1 MTATAV
7 SSQIQW
13 LRKIFTMN
21 RTTMN
26 RTLVATLMGALV
38 ITAPAAQAQT
48 VPSAGVPQEPPA
60 VELYSA
66 ADAQAVL
73 EARLLALKTVMT
85 LSPEQQKLWPPVEAA
100 IRAAAKLS
108 AERRVERAKAPP
120 PADFVDILDRIAD
133 AEAMRAK
140 DLKMVTHAL
149 KPLVAAL
156 TPEQQRRIPAF
167 LGLREGT
174 DGLPQPT
181 AEIWL
186 FEEEN

>member
-1 MTATAV
+1 
-7 SSQIQW
+7 
-13 LRKIFTMN
+13 MN
-21 RTTMN
+21 C
-26 RTLVATLMGALV
+26 TLVAALTGALLIAV
-38 ITAPAAQAQT
+38 PGAQAQT
-48 VPSAGVPQEPPA
+48 APPA
-60 VELYSA
+60 GAPPAPPVVELYSA
-66 ADAQAVL
+66 ADAKAVL

-100 IRAAAKLS
+100 MRAVAKLS

-120 PADFVDILDRIAD
+120 PADFVEILDRIAD
-133 AEAMRAK
+133 AEAVRAR
-140 DLKMVTHAL
+140 DLKTVTAAL
-149 KPLVAAL
+149 KPLVASL

>member
-1 MTATAV
+1 
-7 SSQIQW
+7 
-13 LRKIFTMN
+13 MN

-26 RTLVATLMGALV
+26 RTFAAALMGALL
-38 ITAPAAQAQT
+38 IAAPAAQAQT
-48 VPSAGVPQEPPA
+48 APPAGAPPEPPA

-100 IRAAAKLS
+100 IRAVAKLS
-108 AERRVERAKAPP
+108 AERRAERAKAPP

-133 AEAMRAK
+133 AEALRAR
-140 DLKMVTHAL
+140 DLKTVTAAL
-149 KPLVAAL
+149 KPLVATL
-156 TPEQQRRIPAF
+156 TPEQQRRIPVF
-167 LGLREGT
+167 LGLREGA

>member
-1 MTATAV
+1 MV
-7 SSQIQW
+7 
-13 LRKIFTMN
+13 RKRFTMN
-21 RTTMN
+21 RTTIN
-26 RTLVATLMGALV
+26 RSFAAALTGAIL
-38 ITAPAAQAQT
+38 IAMPAARAQT
-48 VPSAGVPQEPPA
+48 ALSADVPPDPPA
-60 VELYSA
+60 VELYGA
-66 ADAQAVL
+66 VDAQAVL

-100 IRAAAKLS
+100 IRVVAKLS
-108 AERRVERAKAPP
+108 AERRAERAKAPP

-133 AEAMRAK
+133 AEALRAR
-140 DLKMVTHAL
+140 DLKIVTAAL
-149 KPLVAAL
+149 KPLVASL

-174 DGLPQPT
+174 NGLPQPT

>member
-1 MTATAV
+1 
-7 SSQIQW
+7 
-13 LRKIFTMN
+13 MN
-21 RTTMN
+21 RTCAAALT
-26 RTLVATLMGALV
+26 GALLF
-38 ITAPAAQAQT
+38 AMPAAQAQT
-48 VPSAGVPQEPPA
+48 APPAGAPLEPAA

-85 LSPEQQKLWPPVEAA
+85 LSPYQQKLWPAVEAA
-100 IRAAAKLS
+100 IRAVAKQS
-108 AERRVERAKAPP
+108 AERRVERAKAAPP
-120 PADFVDILDRIAD
+120 TDFVDILDRIAD
-133 AEAMRAK
+133 AEALRAR
-140 DLKMVTHAL
+140 DLKTVTAAL
-149 KPLVAAL
+149 KPLVASL
-156 TPEQQRRIPAF
+156 TPEQQQRIPAF

>member
-1 MTATAV
+1 
-7 SSQIQW
+7 
-13 LRKIFTMN
+13 
-21 RTTMN
+21 MN
-26 RTLVATLMGALV
+26 RTLVAALTGALL
-38 ITAPAAQAQT
+38 IAAPAAQAQT
-48 VPSAGVPQEPPA
+48 VPSAGVPPEPPA
-60 VELYSA
+60 VELYSP

-85 LSPEQQKLWPPVEAA
+85 LTPEQQKLWPPVEAA
-100 IRAAAKLS
+100 IREVAKLS
-108 AERRVERAKAPP
+108 AARRAERAKATA

-140 DLKMVTHAL
+140 DLKTVTHAL

-174 DGLPQPT
+174 GGLPQPT

>member
-1 MTATAV
+1 M
-7 SSQIQW
+7 
-13 LRKIFTMN
+13 K
-21 RTTMN
+21 
-26 RTLVATLMGALV
+26 RTLAAALMGALV
-38 ITAPAAQAQT
+38 FAAPAARSQVAS
-48 VPSAGVPQEPPA
+48 PAGTPPEPPA
-60 VELYSA
+60 VALYSA

-73 EARLLALKTVMT
+73 DARILALKTVMT
-85 LSPEQQKLWPPVEAA
+85 LTPEQQKLWPPVEAA
-100 IRAAAKLS
+100 IREV
-108 AERRVERAKAPP
+108 AERSAQRRTKRAKAPQ

-133 AEAMRAK
+133 AEAVRAK
-140 DLKMVTHAL
+140 DLKTVTQAL

-167 LGLREGT
+167 LGLREG

>member
-1 MTATAV
+1 
-7 SSQIQW
+7 
-13 LRKIFTMN
+13 MN

-26 RTLVATLMGALV
+26 RTVAAALMGALL
-38 ITAPAAQAQT
+38 IAAPAAQAQT
-48 VPSAGVPQEPPA
+48 APPAGAPAEPAA

-100 IRAAAKLS
+100 VRAVAKLS
-108 AERRVERAKAPP
+108 AERRAERAKAPP

-133 AEAMRAK
+133 AEALRAR
-140 DLKMVTHAL
+140 DLKTVTAAL
-149 KPLVAAL
+149 KPLVATL

-167 LGLREGT
+167 LGLREGA
-174 DGLPQPT
+174 DGFPQPT

>member
-1 MTATAV
+1 MV
-7 SSQIQW
+7 
-13 LRKIFTMN
+13 RKIFTMN

-26 RTLVATLMGALV
+26 RTLMAALTGALLIV
-38 ITAPAAQAQT
+38 MPAAQAQT
-48 VPSAGVPQEPPA
+48 VPSAGVPPEPPA

-66 ADAQAVL
+66 ADVQALL
-73 EARLLALKTVMT
+73 EARLLALKTMMT

-100 IRAAAKLS
+100 IRAVAKLS

-120 PADFVDILDRIAD
+120 PADFVDILERIAD
-133 AEAMRAK
+133 AEAMRAR
-140 DLKMVTHAL
+140 DLRTVTAAL
-149 KPLVAAL
+149 KPLVATL

-174 DGLPQPT
+174 DGLPQLT

>member
-1 MTATAV
+1 
-7 SSQIQW
+7 
-13 LRKIFTMN
+13 
-21 RTTMN
+21 MN
-26 RTLVATLMGALV
+26 RTLVAALTGALL
-38 ITAPAAQAQT
+38 IAMPAAQAQT
-48 VPSAGVPQEPPA
+48 ASSAGAPAEPPA

-100 IRAAAKLS
+100 IRAVAKLS
-108 AERRVERAKAPP
+108 AERRAERAKAPP
-120 PADFVDILDRIAD
+120 PADFVEILERTAD
-133 AEAMRAK
+133 AEALRAR
-140 DLKMVTHAL
+140 DLKTVTAAL
-149 KPLVAAL
+149 KPLVVSL
-156 TPEQQRRIPAF
+156 TPEQLRRIPAF

>member
-1 MTATAV
+1 
-7 SSQIQW
+7 
-13 LRKIFTMN
+13 MN
-21 RTTMN
+21 C
-26 RTLVATLMGALV
+26 TLVAALTGALL
-38 ITAPAAQAQT
+38 IAMPAAQAQT
-48 VPSAGVPQEPPA
+48 APPA

-100 IRAAAKLS
+100 IRAVAKLS
-108 AERRVERAKAPP
+108 AERRAERAKAPP
-120 PADFVDILDRIAD
+120 PADFVEILDRIAD
-133 AEAMRAK
+133 AEALRAR
-140 DLKMVTHAL
+140 DLKTVTAAL
-149 KPLVAAL
+149 KPLIASL

-174 DGLPQPT
+174 GGLPQPT